1 MPTILITGAN
11 RGLGLGLTKLYAPD
25 GWRVLACCRDPAKAG
40 PLQDL
45 AAVNKGRVTVHRV
58 DVEDHASI
66 DALAK
71 SLDGLPIDVL
81 VNCAGY
87 LGQKPMSAPGG
98 MQEFGA
104 SDFRDWDKTYRINVI
119 GPMKMCET
127 FVENVAQSG
136 LKKIINITSIVGS
149 IGNIVTGSG
158 RGRLYG
164 YRATKAALNAIT
176 KAMSED
182 LRARGITVI
191 PLHPG
196 WTRTDMGGANAAVA
210 VEDSVG
216 GMKKV
221 IDRATMA
228 DTGKYLTWEGDTL
241 PW

>member
-11 RGLGLGLTKLYAPD
+11 RGLGLGLAQLYAAD
-25 GWRVLACCRDPAKAG
+25 GWRVLACCRSPAKADA
-40 PLQDL
+40 LRAVA
-45 AAVNKGRVTVHRV
+45 AAVYPV
-58 DVEDHASI
+58 DMEDHASI
-66 DALAK
+66 DALAAALK
-71 SLDGLPIDVL
+71 GEAIDVL

-87 LGQKPMSAPGG
+87 LGKIPMTAPGG
-98 MQEFGA
+98 MQEFGT

-127 FVENVAQSG
+127 LVENVAASG

-164 YRATKAALNAIT
+164 YRATKAALNAVT

-196 WTRTDMGGANAAVA
+196 WTRTDMGGPNAAVS
-210 VEDSVG
+210 VEDSTA

-228 DTGKYLTWEGDTL
+228 DTGKYLTWEGGEL